1 MEHKVETQW
10 KGQMQ
15 FEASIG
21 TSKVLMDAALE
32 SGGTDAGPQ
41 PKKLMLAALTG
52 CTGMDVV
59 SILQKMKV
67 NFDTFKI
74 SVQADVSEEHPKY
87 YTKVHLVYEITGKD
101 IDRAKV
107 EKAVQLSQEKY
118 CGVSHMFRHFSQLT
132 YEIQVIE
139 NT

>member
-21 TSKVLMDAALE
+21 TSNVLMDAALE

-132 YEIQVIE
+132 YEIQVID